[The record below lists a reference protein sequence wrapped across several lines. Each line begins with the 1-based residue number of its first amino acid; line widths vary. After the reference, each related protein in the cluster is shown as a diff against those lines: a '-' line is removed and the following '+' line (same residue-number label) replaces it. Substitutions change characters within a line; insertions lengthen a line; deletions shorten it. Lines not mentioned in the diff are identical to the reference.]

1 LKQSFQPAQAENSE
15 RRRAA
20 MNLPND
26 QMALRNA
33 GSGSG
38 QRALMSPS
46 RARRSSSQGLNH
58 QTLEPAK
65 SQGLNHQ
72 TLQPVVTIEMARR
85 TLERAGAPAEWG
97 VTAELFQT
105 ALERSATHRFQAG
118 SGESRGRTP
127 GTREVEQY
135 LSSLNAAELA
145 LACAC
150 AAGIGAAW
158 DHFMAKF
165 RPELYRAAGA
175 IAARSGGGDAAAR
188 DLADSLYAELYGLR
202 DPEGQRKS
210 LLDYYHG
217 RSKLSTWLH
226 AILAQRH
233 VDEIRRSRKT
243 ESLDEPAEEGELVN
257 EPAAPSSAPDP
268 EREGYL
274 AMLQAALTATLG
286 ALPPRDRLRM
296 AYYYAQ
302 DLTLAQIGRLMR
314 EHESTVSRQLERT
327 RKDIR
332 KAVES
337 ALRQE
342 KKLSEAQL
350 KLCFEY
356 AQEEWPFDLTLRL
369 RSGTSPPVVA
379 RE

>member
-1 LKQSFQPAQAENSE
+1 
-15 RRRAA
+15 
-20 MNLPND
+20 
-26 QMALRNA
+26 
-33 GSGSG
+33 
-38 QRALMSPS
+38 MSPS

>member
-1 LKQSFQPAQAENSE
+1 
-15 RRRAA
+15 
-20 MNLPND
+20 
-26 QMALRNA
+26 
-33 GSGSG
+33 
-38 QRALMSPS
+38 MSPS
-46 RARRSSSQGLNH
+46 RAPKSTAQGLNH
-58 QTLEPAK
+58 QTLDPGIDSSIPETRQ
-65 SQGLNHQ
+65 SI
-72 TLQPVVTIEMARR
+72 VSIEMARR
-85 TLERAGAPAEWG
+85 TLERAKAPAEWG
-97 VTAELFQT
+97 VTAELFQI
-105 ALERSATHRFQAG
+105 ALERSAAHRFQGVAG
-118 SGESRGRTP
+118 ASGARVPGR
-127 GTREVEQY
+127 REVEQY
-135 LSSLNAAELA
+135 LATLNAAELA

-150 AAGIGAAW
+150 AAGNGAAW

-175 IAARSGGGDAAAR
+175 IASRSGGGEAAAR

-202 DPEGQRKS
+202 EPGGQRKS

-233 VDEIRRSRKT
+233 VDEIRRARRT
-243 ESLDEPAEEGELVN
+243 ESLDEPAEEGQAAI

-274 AMLQAALTATLG
+274 AMLQAALTAALAALG
-286 ALPPRDRLRM
+286 ARDRLRM
-296 AYYYAQ
+296 AYYYAE
-302 DLTLAQIGRLMR
+302 DLTLAQIGKLMR

-327 RKDIR
+327 RKDVR
-332 KAVES
+332 KAVEA

-342 KKLSEAQL
+342 RKLSEAQL

-356 AQEEWPFDLTLRL
+356 AQEEWPFDLTVGL